1 MELTGRQLNRTTLR
15 RQLLLQ
21 RQPLDVVDAVR
32 RLVGLQAQQAA
43 SPYLALWNR
52 VADFDPA
59 DLDAAFAEHR
69 IVKASLLRI
78 TLHAVAADDRPVWH
92 RAVLGSL
99 RGSRL
104 YDKRFTSTGLT
115 SADADASLEELLGFL
130 TVPRTNAEVDA
141 YFAERF
147 PEVAEQRIWWALRT
161 YAPLIHAPGPHPWTF
176 GPRPSYLAAPIQ
188 PVEPVEPVDEAE
200 AMILL
205 ARRYLAA
212 YGPATA
218 ADLASFTTLARA
230 PATAA
235 LTALGD
241 ELVRHTGPDG
251 KPVFDLADGEL
262 SDEDIPAPARLLG
275 MWDNVLLAHI
285 DRSRL
290 IPTDYRSTVIRRNG
304 DVLPTLL
311 VDGQVAG
318 VWRPVEAGVEA
329 TAFRRLPSTVWEA
342 LAAEAADLKTMLQ
355 PREPSVF
362 SRYGHWWSSI
372 TGDEVKVL

>member
-1 MELTGRQLNRTTLR
+1 MELTGLQLNRTTLQ
-15 RQLLLQ
+15 RQLLL
-21 RQPLDVVDAVR
+21 RREPVDMVDAVR
-32 RLVGLQAQQAA
+32 RLVGLQAQLAA
-43 SPYLALWNR
+43 SPYVALWNR
-52 VADFDPA
+52 VAGFEPA

-104 YDKRFTSTGLT
+104 HDRRFTSTGLT
-115 SADADASLEELLGFL
+115 SADADRSLEELLGFL
-130 TVPRTNAEVDA
+130 TVPRTNSEVDA

-147 PEVAEQRIWWALRT
+147 PQAAEQRIWWALRT

-176 GPRPSYLAAPIQ
+176 GPRPSYLAAPGRTD
-188 PVEPVEPVDEAE
+188 EAEPVDADD
-200 AMILL
+200 AMISL

-218 ADLASFTTLARA
+218 ADLASFSTLARA

-235 LTALGD
+235 VAALGD
-241 ELVRHTGPDG
+241 ELVRHTDPDG
-251 KPVFDLADGEL
+251 KPVLDLADGEL
-262 SDEDIPAPARLLG
+262 CAEDTPAPPRLLG

-285 DRSRL
+285 DRRRL
-290 IPTDYRSTVIRRNG
+290 IPPEYRGTVIRRNG
-304 DVLPTLL
+304 DVLPVLL
-311 VDGQVAG
+311 VDGYVAG
-318 VWRPVEAGVEA
+318 VWRPVAAGIEA
-329 TAFRRLPSTVWEA
+329 TAFRHLPRAVWEG
-342 LAAEAADLKTMLQ
+342 LAVEAADLKAMLER
-355 PREPSVF
+355 REPQVF
-362 SRYGHWWSSI
+362 SRYGHWWRSI